1 MQFQLT
7 KAVER
12 VETARENSHLF
23 VKVIKDVTD
32 EILGLANDSGY
43 LTSVQRDIIQGY
55 VTQLRR
61 VRNA

>member
-1 MQFQLT
+1 VQFQLT

-12 VETARENSHLF
+12 VETARENSHPF
-23 VKVIKDVTD
+23 VKVIKDVSD